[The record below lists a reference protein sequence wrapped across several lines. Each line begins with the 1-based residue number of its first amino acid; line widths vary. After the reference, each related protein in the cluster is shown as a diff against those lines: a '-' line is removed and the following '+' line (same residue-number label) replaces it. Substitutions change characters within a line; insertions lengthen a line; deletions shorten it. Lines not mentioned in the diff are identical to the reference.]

1 MFQLIQLINN
11 KALIGAFT
19 LRNKEMYLNNDQ
31 MEWPWKKVVDSG
43 LITLSLT
50 TESEKWKCYSLSCIQ
65 LYATPWTVAHQ
76 SPLSIKFSRQHWSGY
91 PFSSP
96 GALPDSD
103 PLFLAK
109 SL

>member
-43 LITLSLT
+43 LITLSWT
-50 TESEKWKCYSLSCIQ
+50 TESEKWKVLLAQ
-65 LYATPWTVAHQ
+65 LCPTLCNPMDC
-76 SPLSIKFSRQHWSGY
+76 SPPG
-91 PFSSP
+91 SSVH
-96 GALPDSD
+96 
-103 PLFLAK
+103 
-109 SL
+109 